1 MDAILGIPCADARIT
16 DFYAIAAIK
25 QIFEVFRIFFH
36 GLLLG
41 KLCGNLF
48 AVMVCIASKAQEM
61 VDLILGKRKSEGRF
75 CYALRLCDGLDL
87 FRFRGEEG

>member
-1 MDAILGIPCADARIT
+1 MNAIFGIPRADALIT
-16 DFYAIAAIK
+16 DFDAVAAIK

-48 AVMVCIASKAQEM
+48 AVMVCIASKAQEL

-75 CYALRLCDGLDL
+75 CYALRLCDVLDL
-87 FRFRGEEG
+87 FCFRGEEG